1 MLWRNNGVVILPQ
14 INLTISRNLFSPT
27 LFPLLEDYTHRFE
40 GYKGSAG
47 SGKSYFI
54 TQKIIYRCVKEK
66 IRVLV
71 CRRYATTLRNTCF
84 SLFKEVL
91 DKWKLTPY
99 VKIRETDFNIRFPNG
114 SEIIFTGLDEETK
127 LLSLANITTIFVEE
141 VYEVGEQIF
150 EQLNL
155 RLRGGVN
162 QQIIFAFNP
171 ISKNHWL
178 YNFCVVSP
186 PQSFIFSETTYKDNP
201 FLSAEY
207 VASLEDLITR
217 NPAKAKI
224 YCFGEWGNDQE
235 GLVFQ
240 NWKVENFDYMELAKK
255 LEHRV
260 GLDFGFLDPT
270 AIVSSLYDKE
280 NKRIYVVD
288 CFEKSGLQLDQIADQ
303 IRKMNLQKSVIY
315 CDSAEPRSIS
325 YLKSQGFHA
334 LPCIKGKDSV
344 EARILFLQNHEIII
358 LPHLTDIIN
367 EFENFA
373 YKRDRDGKMKDGEY
387 THEFSHTIDSL
398 GYAYSNIY
406 TKNKIRTMEKSVLGL

>member
-1 MLWRNNGVVILPQ
+1 MNV
-14 INLTISRNLFSPT
+14 NLTISRNQFSPT

-54 TQKIIYRCVKEK
+54 TQKIIFRCIKEK

-127 LLSLANITTIFVEE
+127 LLSLVNITTIFVEE

-207 VASLEDLITR
+207 VHSLEDLKNR
-217 NPAKAKI
+217 NPAKYKI
-224 YCFGEWGNDQE
+224 YALGEWGNDQE

-260 GLDFGFLDPT
+260 GLDFGYLDPT

-288 CFEKSGLQLDQIADQ
+288 CFEKSGLQLDQIAEQ
-303 IRKMNLQKSVIY
+303 IRKMDLQKSVIY

-325 YLKSQGFHA
+325 FLKSQGFHA

-373 YKRDRDGKMKDGEY
+373 YKRDKDGKMKDGEY

-406 TKNKIRTMEKSVLGL
+406 TKSRMRTMEKSVLGL

>member
-1 MLWRNNGVVILPQ
+1 MNV
-14 INLTISRNLFSPT
+14 NLTISRNQFSPT

-84 SLFKEVL
+84 ALFKEVL
-91 DKWKLTPY
+91 DRWKLTPY

-141 VYEVGEQIF
+141 VFEVGEQIF

-178 YNFCVVSP
+178 YNFCVISP

-201 FLSAEY
+201 FLSVEY
-207 VASLEDLITR
+207 IHSLEDLKTR
-217 NPAKAKI
+217 NPAKYKI
-224 YCFGEWGNDQE
+224 YALGEWGNDQE

-240 NWKVENFDYMELAKK
+240 NWRIENYDYLELAKK

-260 GLDFGFLDPT
+260 GLDFGYLDPT

-288 CFEKSGLQLDQIADQ
+288 CFEKSGLQLDQIAEQ
-303 IRKMNLQKSVIY
+303 IRKMKLEKSVIY

-373 YKRDRDGKMKDGEY
+373 YKRDKDGKMKDGEY
-387 THEFSHTIDSL
+387 THEFSHSIDAL
-398 GYAYSNIY
+398 GYAFSNIY
-406 TKNKIRTMEKSVLGL
+406 TKSRMKTMEKSVLGL

>member
-1 MLWRNNGVVILPQ
+1 MNV
-14 INLTISRNLFSPT
+14 NLTISRNQFSPT

-84 SLFKEVL
+84 ALFKEVL
-91 DKWKLTPY
+91 DRWKLTPY

-141 VYEVGEQIF
+141 VFEVGEQIF

-178 YNFCVVSP
+178 YNFCVISP

-201 FLSAEY
+201 FLSVEY
-207 VASLEDLITR
+207 IHSLEDLKTR
-217 NPAKAKI
+217 NPAKYKI
-224 YCFGEWGNDQE
+224 YALGEWGNDLE

-240 NWKVENFDYMELAKK
+240 NWRIENFDYLELAKK

-260 GLDFGFLDPT
+260 GLDFGYLDPT

-288 CFEKSGLQLDQIADQ
+288 CFEKSGLQLDQIAEQ
-303 IRKMNLQKSVIY
+303 IRKMKLEKSVIY

-373 YKRDRDGKMKDGEY
+373 YKRDKDGKMKDGEY
-387 THEFSHTIDSL
+387 THEFSHSIDAL
-398 GYAYSNIY
+398 GYAFSNIY
-406 TKNKIRTMEKSVLGL
+406 TKSRMKTMEKSVLGL